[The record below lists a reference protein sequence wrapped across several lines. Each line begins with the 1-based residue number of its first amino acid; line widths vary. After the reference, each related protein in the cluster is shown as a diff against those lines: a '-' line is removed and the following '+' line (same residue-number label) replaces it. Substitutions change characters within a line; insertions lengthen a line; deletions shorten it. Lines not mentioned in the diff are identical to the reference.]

1 MTDFFRK
8 QGRSLLANGY
18 LIVPIRPGRKA
29 PVMSEWQR
37 SRLGAEDL
45 PRYPHHGVGVI
56 TGQGAHPIC
65 AIDIDSPNAELSKA
79 FQDWC
84 LTNIGITGVRQGQ
97 APKVLLVYRA
107 EHAGWGKASSAI
119 YDDMFD
125 GKCQLEVLGDGQ
137 QFVAYH
143 IHPDTKQPYEWLDDR
158 GGIENLAATD
168 LPIIR
173 EEQVYD
179 AIRMFEQMA
188 EGYGLTR
195 RSAGCG
201 TLIPE
206 KRERTAPDDDDYF
219 GRVNAA
225 AMERLDQ
232 WVPALFPS
240 ARIHSGGYRIS
251 PVDLGRDTE
260 EDLAI
265 HPKGIKDFGIYDTGD
280 ARGGKRTPLDVVME
294 WGIHAS
300 ISIGEISAME
310 AAQWLCE
317 QMSTTP
323 EAMGWGLR
331 RKRERLAGMEAKRK
345 ALLGIREAIQA
356 AEDSV
361 TLREEVG
368 PQLRTVLELHQDLYS
383 EVAGLFNSR
392 HKQLTGVGLVA
403 AEQRKLLAP
412 IQTFRPSAAKTHP
425 LTEFGNAER
434 LIDLHGKSL
443 MYVPELEQWF
453 SWQEN
458 HWERA
463 TPVFLEHLAKQM
475 IYSMGSEADRHGE
488 DAGALYQWAKASQSR
503 SIMSATIHIAR
514 SDQRVVVPADE
525 LDKHKH
531 LLGVK
536 NGVVDLRTGE
546 LLPANPEYRIT
557 RTTNASYNPNASS
570 YWFMRTLREAMWD
583 DEEMVQFVLRI
594 FGYAMMADPKHEL
607 LFIPWGDGANGKGA
621 IFESGFQNMMGDY
634 AKTVS
639 AATFVE
645 SGKAGSS
652 NGGAPREDLVR
663 LRGARYAFIGETEQD
678 GRLREA
684 DVKSMS
690 GGDKIVARKPH
701 GTESIEFYPSWVA
714 VMPTNHKP
722 TVRSDDHGI
731 WRRLV
736 PIHFSRKFD
745 SDPQLEKDEQRKE
758 KIKAEAD
765 GILQL
770 AIEAAIRYQRE
781 GIKLP
786 KKVLEDRADYRESMD
801 VLSAW
806 MDQCCEIG
814 AQFEDTMM
822 NLWHSWHQYA
832 ETTKNIN
839 YISNAQSLS
848 RRLDNRFKTLKRS
861 GGVRWK
867 TGIRVKNDFLAQNS

>member
-280 ARGGKRTPLDVVME
+280 ERGGKRTPLDVVME

-383 EVAGLFNSR
+383 EVAGLFNTR

-412 IQTFRPSAAKTHP
+412 VRVHHTPTSHP
-425 LTEFGNAER
+425 LTEFGNAAR
-434 LIDLHGKSL
+434 MIDRHAQSL
-443 MYVPELEQWF
+443 MYVPELDYWYA
-453 SWQEN
+453 WQEN
-458 HWERA
+458 HWEVV
-463 TPVFLEHLAKQM
+463 PHVFIENLAKQTVFAM
-475 IYSMGSEADRHGE
+475 LKEVDTSDPEKGEALMR
-488 DAGALYQWAKASQSR
+488 WAMASQTAHQVRAMLS
-503 SIMSATIHIAR
+503 IAR
-514 SDQRVVVPADE
+514 SDPRVVVPSKE
-525 LDKHKH
+525 LDKNPH
-531 LLGVK
+531 LLGVR

-546 LLPANPEYRIT
+546 LLAADPSYRIT
-557 RTTNASYNPNASS
+557 RVCDASYSPAAPA
-570 YWFMRTLREAMWD
+570 YWFERTLSEAMWGD
-583 DEEMVQFVLRI
+583 QEMCDFIQTAV
-594 FGYAMMADPKHEL
+594 GYSLMARPKEDV
-607 LFIPWGDGANGKGA
+607 LFIPWGLGANGKSA
-621 IFESGFQNMMGDY
+621 IFDDGVLNMLGQY
-634 AKTVS
+634 GAK
-639 AATFVE
+639 ADAGTFVE
-645 SGKAGSS
+645 NENSKGASG
-652 NGGAPREDLVR
+652 GGPREDLVR
-663 LRGARYAFIGETEQD
+663 LRGSRFVYVGETGQQD
-678 GRLREA
+678 RLRES
-684 DVKSMS
+684 DIKTLS
-690 GGDKIVARKPH
+690 GGDRIVARLPY
-701 GTESIEFYPSWVA
+701 GRASVEFYPSWVSF
-714 VMPTNHKP
+714 MPTNHKP
-722 TVRSDDHGI
+722 IIRGDDYGI
-731 WRRLV
+731 WRRIV
-736 PIHFSRKFD
+736 PIHFSRNFK
-745 SDPQLEKDEQRKE
+745 SDPDLPHDNQRKE
-758 KIKAEAD
+758 KIRTEAD
-765 GILQL
+765 GVLRWAVQGCL
-770 AIEAAIRYQRE
+770 MYQKAGLTLPQKVVMDQAA
-781 GIKLP
+781 
-786 KKVLEDRADYRESMD
+786 YRESQD
-801 VLSAW
+801 VLAQW
-806 MDQCCEIG
+806 IDQCCEVG
-814 AQFEDTMM
+814 QGLEDSLQ
-822 NLWHSWHQYA
+822 NLWISWENFA
-832 ETTKNIN
+832 NVLGNRNIVK
-839 YISNAQSLS
+839 SSVSLS
-848 RRLDNRFKTLKRS
+848 RRLDSRFTSRRGAK
-861 GGVRWK
+861 GVRIIQ
-867 TGIRVKNDFLAQNS
+867 GIRVLNEFGQNP